1 MGPATTIPSDVTTY
15 LTAAMALMR
24 QIAVRSQFI
33 YEQLKWNS
41 LLSPPR
47 MEYHPSPNKCFFLSF
62 SVMFSLAQHCNT
74 GLFPCHNGLCVPQ
87 RYVCDHDDD
96 CGDRSDELN
105 CSM

>member
-15 LTAAMALMR
+15 LTAVMALMR

-47 MEYHPSPNKCFFLSF
+47 MEYHPSPNKCFLSF

-74 GLFPCHNGLCVPQ
+74 GLFLCHNGLCVPQ
-87 RYVCDHDDD
+87 RYICDHDDD